1 MKKLILILSILTLDV
16 FAAGC
21 RDYMRL
27 SVSFWN
33 FDEYRLDSLY
43 AANYFG
49 SDVYYSESKFYYKNG
64 NLISTV
70 RCYGD
75 DCEYVPIENDNPD
88 SIVKCN
94 GDCEYAPIEIVT
106 VKTDTS
112 TNRTIYVDGILSE
125 EELVSIDGDSST
137 SISYHRMK
145 ESISDEIIASDE
157 AIAILEE
164 DSSASP
170 YFRIIQNRVFFKDGM
185 TINFLKND
193 TLKKIEIKTD
203 MLNLESEM
211 EKITII
217 TPDPSNENLCNF
229 TVYEPV
235 ENDTALQS
243 LTKQNIIS
251 EYQATITNT
260 ENGFIVSFSNN
271 DAKWFYVLANEPTT
285 STHRK
290 IRPAIILEKSK
301 KFDLLGRP
309 AKSEHII
316 KVGR

>member
-1 MKKLILILSILTLDV
+1 MKKLILILSILALNV

-43 AANYFG
+43 GANYFG
-49 SDVYYSESKFYYKNG
+49 SLVYYSESKFYYKNG

-125 EELVSIDGDSST
+125 EELVSINGDSSF
-137 SISYHRMK
+137 SISYRIRNDSLVEISKMK
-145 ESISDEIIASDE
+145 S
-157 AIAILEE
+157 
-164 DSSASP
+164 
-170 YFRIIQNRVFFKDGM
+170 
-185 TINFLKND
+185 NFLSND
-193 TLKKIEIKTD
+193 TLYK
-203 MLNLESEM
+203 LEM
-211 EKITII
+211 KQNTVI
-217 TPDPSNENLCNF
+217 TPDASNENLCNF
-229 TVYEPV
+229 TVYEPIKS
-235 ENDTALQS
+235 DTSLQS

-260 ENGFIVSFSNN
+260 EKGFVVSFSNN
-271 DAKWFYVLANEPTT
+271 EEKWFYTLASEPTT
-285 STHRK
+285 SIHRK
-290 IRPAIILEKSK
+290 IRPAIIPEKSK

>member
-1 MKKLILILSILTLDV
+1 MKKLIFILTILALNA

-112 TNRTIYVDGILSE
+112 TNRTIYIDGILSE

-137 SISYHRMK
+137 SISYHMMK
-145 ESISDEIIASDE
+145 ESISDEEIAS
-157 AIAILEE
+157 L
-164 DSSASP
+164 DSSVFA
-170 YFRIIQNRVFFKDGM
+170 YIRIIQNRVFFKDGM

-193 TLKKIEIKTD
+193 TLKKLDIKTD
-203 MLNLESEM
+203 MLNLESKM
-211 EKITII
+211 EKITVI

-260 ENGFIVSFSNN
+260 EKGFIVSFSNSEE
-271 DAKWFYVLANEPTT
+271 KWFYTLASEPTT
-285 STHRK
+285 SIHRK

-301 KFDLLGRP
+301 QFDLLGRP

>member
-1 MKKLILILSILTLDV
+1 MKKLILILAILALNV

-33 FDEYRLDSLY
+33 FDEYHLDSVY

-49 SDVYYSESKFYYKNG
+49 SLVYYSESKFYYKNG

-112 TNRTIYVDGILSE
+112 INKTIYIDDILSE
-125 EELVSIDGDSST
+125 EELTSINGDSST
-137 SISYHRMK
+137 LISYHMMK
-145 ESISDEIIASDE
+145 DTISYEEIAS
-157 AIAILEE
+157 L

-170 YFRIIQNRVFFKDGM
+170 YFRIIQNRVFSIDKIKF
-185 TINFLKND
+185 NFLKND
-193 TLKKIEIKTD
+193 TLKK
-203 MLNLESEM
+203 M
-211 EKITII
+211 EAPKNITII
-217 TPDPSNENLCNF
+217 TPDANNENICNV
-229 TVYEPV
+229 TVYEYPK
-235 ENDTALQS
+235 NDSTFQNLE
-243 LTKQNIIS
+243 NIID
-251 EYQATITNT
+251 EYQDTITNT

-271 DAKWFYVLANEPTT
+271 DAKWFYVLASEPTT
-285 STHRK
+285 SIRRK
-290 IRPAIILEKSK
+290 IRPAIILEKPK

-316 KVGR
+316 KVNR

>member
-137 SISYHRMK
+137 SISYHMMK
-145 ESISDEIIASDE
+145 ESISDEEIAS
-157 AIAILEE
+157 L
-164 DSSASP
+164 DSSVFA
-170 YFRIIQNRVFFKDGM
+170 YIRIIQNRVFFKDGM

-193 TLKKIEIKTD
+193 TLKKLEIKTD

-211 EKITII
+211 EKITVI

-260 ENGFIVSFSNN
+260 EKGFIVSFSNSEE
-271 DAKWFYVLANEPTT
+271 KWFYTLASEPTT
-285 STHRK
+285 SIHRK
-290 IRPAIILEKSK
+290 IRPAIIPEKSK

>member
-16 FAAGC
+16 LAVGC

-112 TNRTIYVDGILSE
+112 TNRTIYIDGILSE

-137 SISYHRMK
+137 SISYHMMK
-145 ESISDEIIASDE
+145 ESISDEEIAS
-157 AIAILEE
+157 L
-164 DSSASP
+164 DSSVFA
-170 YFRIIQNRVFFKDGM
+170 YIRIIQNRVFFKDGM

-193 TLKKIEIKTD
+193 TLKKLEIKTD
-203 MLNLESEM
+203 MLNLESKM
-211 EKITII
+211 EKITVI

-229 TVYEPV
+229 AVYEPV

-260 ENGFIVSFSNN
+260 EKGFIVSFSNSEE
-271 DAKWFYVLANEPTT
+271 KWFYTLASEPTT
-285 STHRK
+285 SIHRK
-290 IRPAIILEKSK
+290 IRPTIILEKSK
-301 KFDLLGRP
+301 QFDLLGRP

>member
-1 MKKLILILSILTLDV
+1 MKKLILILAILALNV

-33 FDEYRLDSLY
+33 FDEYHLDSVY

-49 SDVYYSESKFYYKNG
+49 SLVYYSESKLYYKNG

-112 TNRTIYVDGILSE
+112 TNRTIYIDGILSE
-125 EELVSIDGDSST
+125 EELTSINGDSST
-137 SISYHRMK
+137 LISYHMSK
-145 ESISDEIIASDE
+145 DTISDEEIAS
-157 AIAILEE
+157 L
-164 DSSASP
+164 DSSVFA
-170 YFRIIQNRVFFKDGM
+170 YIRIIQNRVFTIDDM
-185 TINFLKND
+185 TMTFLKND
-193 TLKKIEIKTD
+193 TLKKIEAAKNI
-203 MLNLESEM
+203 S
-211 EKITII
+211 IT
-217 TPDPSNENLCNF
+217 TPDANNENICNV
-229 TVYEPV
+229 TVYEYPK
-235 ENDTALQS
+235 NDSTFQNLE
-243 LTKQNIIS
+243 NIID
-251 EYQATITNT
+251 EHQDTITNT

-271 DAKWFYVLANEPTT
+271 DEKWFYTLASEPTT
-285 STHRK
+285 SIHRK
-290 IRPAIILEKSK
+290 IHPTIIPEKSK

>member
-27 SVSFWN
+27 LVSFWN
-33 FDEYRLDSLY
+33 FDEYHLDSVY

-49 SDVYYSESKFYYKNG
+49 SLVYYSESKLYYKNG

-137 SISYHRMK
+137 SISYHKMK
-145 ESISDEIIASDE
+145 ESISDEEIAS
-157 AIAILEE
+157 L
-164 DSSASP
+164 DSSVFA
-170 YFRIIQNRVFFKDGM
+170 YIRIIQNRVFFKDGM

-193 TLKKIEIKTD
+193 TLKKLEIKTD
-203 MLNLESEM
+203 MLNLESKM
-211 EKITII
+211 EKITVI

-260 ENGFIVSFSNN
+260 EKGFIVSFSNSEE
-271 DAKWFYVLANEPTT
+271 KWFYTLASEPTT
-285 STHRK
+285 SIHRK
-290 IRPAIILEKSK
+290 IRPAIIPEKSK

>member
-1 MKKLILILSILTLDV
+1 MKKLILILAILALNV

-33 FDEYRLDSLY
+33 FDEYHLDSVY

-49 SDVYYSESKFYYKNG
+49 SLVYYSESKFYYKNG

-112 TNRTIYVDGILSE
+112 TNRTIYIDGILSE
-125 EELVSIDGDSST
+125 EELTSINGDSST
-137 SISYHRMK
+137 YISYDMSK
-145 ESISDEIIASDE
+145 DTISDEEIES
-157 AIAILEE
+157 LKG
-164 DSSASP
+164 DSSIPA
-170 YFRIIQNRVFFKDGM
+170 YIRIIQHRVFFIDEIG
-185 TINFLKND
+185 INFLKND
-193 TLKKIEIKTD
+193 TLYKT
-203 MLNLESEM
+203 EM
-211 EKITII
+211 EKNTVI
-217 TPDPSNENLCNF
+217 TPDPSNENICNF
-229 TVYEPV
+229 TVYEPLK
-235 ENDTALQS
+235 NDTAFITDQD
-243 LTKQNIIS
+243 IIS

-260 ENGFIVSFSNN
+260 EKGFIVSFSNS
-271 DAKWFYVLANEPTT
+271 DEKWYYTLVSEPTT
-285 STHRK
+285 SIHRK

-301 KFDLLGRP
+301 QFDLLGRP
-309 AKSEHII
+309 TKSKHII
-316 KVGR
+316 KVSR

>member
-49 SDVYYSESKFYYKNG
+49 SRVYYSESKFYYKNG

-137 SISYHRMK
+137 SISYHKMK
-145 ESISDEIIASDE
+145 ESISDEEIAS
-157 AIAILEE
+157 L
-164 DSSASP
+164 DSSVFA
-170 YFRIIQNRVFFKDGM
+170 YIRIIQNRVFFKDGM

-193 TLKKIEIKTD
+193 TLKKLEIKTD
-203 MLNLESEM
+203 MLNLESKM
-211 EKITII
+211 EKITVI

-260 ENGFIVSFSNN
+260 EKGFIVSFSNSEE
-271 DAKWFYVLANEPTT
+271 KWFYTLASEPTT
-285 STHRK
+285 SIHRK
-290 IRPAIILEKSK
+290 IRPAIIPEKSK

>member
-1 MKKLILILSILTLDV
+1 MKKLILILAILALNV

-33 FDEYRLDSLY
+33 FDEYHLDSVY

-49 SDVYYSESKFYYKNG
+49 SLVYYSESKFYYKNG

-112 TNRTIYVDGILSE
+112 INKTIYIDDILSE
-125 EELVSIDGDSST
+125 EELTSINGDSST
-137 SISYHRMK
+137 LISYHMMK
-145 ESISDEIIASDE
+145 DTISDEEIAS
-157 AIAILEE
+157 L

-170 YFRIIQNRVFFKDGM
+170 YFRIIQNRVFSIDKIKF
-185 TINFLKND
+185 NFLKND
-193 TLKKIEIKTD
+193 TLKK
-203 MLNLESEM
+203 M
-211 EKITII
+211 EAPKNITII
-217 TPDPSNENLCNF
+217 TPDANNENICNV
-229 TVYEPV
+229 TVYEYPK
-235 ENDTALQS
+235 NDSTFQNLE
-243 LTKQNIIS
+243 NIID
-251 EYQATITNT
+251 EYQDTITNT

-271 DAKWFYVLANEPTT
+271 DAKWFYVLASEPTT
-285 STHRK
+285 SIRRK
-290 IRPAIILEKSK
+290 IRPAIILEKPK

-309 AKSEHII
+309 TKSEHII
-316 KVGR
+316 KVSR

>member
-1 MKKLILILSILTLDV
+1 
-16 FAAGC
+16 
-21 RDYMRL
+21 
-27 SVSFWN
+27 
-33 FDEYRLDSLY
+33 
-43 AANYFG
+43 
-49 SDVYYSESKFYYKNG
+49 
-64 NLISTV
+64 
-70 RCYGD
+70 
-75 DCEYVPIENDNPD
+75 
-88 SIVKCN
+88 
-94 GDCEYAPIEIVT
+94 
-106 VKTDTS
+106 
-112 TNRTIYVDGILSE
+112 
-125 EELVSIDGDSST
+125 
-137 SISYHRMK
+137 
-145 ESISDEIIASDE
+145 
-157 AIAILEE
+157 
-164 DSSASP
+164 
-170 YFRIIQNRVFFKDGM
+170 
-185 TINFLKND
+185 
-193 TLKKIEIKTD
+193 

-260 ENGFIVSFSNN
+260 EKGFIVSFSNSEE
-271 DAKWFYVLANEPTT
+271 KWFYTLASEPTT

>member
-1 MKKLILILSILTLDV
+1 MKKLILILAILALNV
-16 FAAGC
+16 FAADC

-112 TNRTIYVDGILSE
+112 TNRTIYIDGILSE

-137 SISYHRMK
+137 SISYHMMK
-145 ESISDEIIASDE
+145 ESISDEEIAS
-157 AIAILEE
+157 L
-164 DSSASP
+164 DSSVFA
-170 YFRIIQNRVFFKDGM
+170 YIRIIQNRVFFKDGM

-193 TLKKIEIKTD
+193 TLKKLEIKTD
-203 MLNLESEM
+203 MLNLESKM
-211 EKITII
+211 EKITVI

-260 ENGFIVSFSNN
+260 EKGFVVSFSNN
-271 DAKWFYVLANEPTT
+271 DAKWFYVLASEPTT
-285 STHRK
+285 SIHRK
-290 IRPAIILEKSK
+290 VRPATIPEKARH
-301 KFDLLGRP
+301 FDLLGRP

-316 KVGR
+316 KVSR

>member
-43 AANYFG
+43 GANYFG
-49 SDVYYSESKFYYKNG
+49 SLVYYSESKFYYKNG

-106 VKTDTS
+106 EKTDIS
-112 TNRTIYVDGILSE
+112 TNRTIYIDGILSE

-137 SISYHRMK
+137 SISYRIRNDSLVEISKMK
-145 ESISDEIIASDE
+145 S
-157 AIAILEE
+157 
-164 DSSASP
+164 
-170 YFRIIQNRVFFKDGM
+170 
-185 TINFLKND
+185 NFLSND
-193 TLKKIEIKTD
+193 TLYK
-203 MLNLESEM
+203 LEM
-211 EKITII
+211 KQNTVI
-217 TPDPSNENLCNF
+217 TPDASNENLCNF
-229 TVYEPV
+229 TVYEPIKS
-235 ENDTALQS
+235 DTSLQS

-260 ENGFIVSFSNN
+260 EKGFVVSFSNN
-271 DAKWFYVLANEPTT
+271 DEKWFYTLASEPTT
-285 STHRK
+285 SIHRK
-290 IRPAIILEKSK
+290 IRPAIIPEKSK

>member
-1 MKKLILILSILTLDV
+1 MKKLILILSILALNV

-43 AANYFG
+43 GANYFG
-49 SDVYYSESKFYYKNG
+49 SLVYYSESKFYYKNG

-125 EELVSIDGDSST
+125 EELVSINGDSSF
-137 SISYHRMK
+137 SISYRIRNDSLVEISKMK
-145 ESISDEIIASDE
+145 S
-157 AIAILEE
+157 
-164 DSSASP
+164 
-170 YFRIIQNRVFFKDGM
+170 
-185 TINFLKND
+185 NFLSND
-193 TLKKIEIKTD
+193 TLYK
-203 MLNLESEM
+203 LEM
-211 EKITII
+211 KQNTVI
-217 TPDPSNENLCNF
+217 TPDASNENLCNF
-229 TVYEPV
+229 TVYEPIKS
-235 ENDTALQS
+235 DTSPQS

-260 ENGFIVSFSNN
+260 EKGFVVSFSNN
-271 DAKWFYVLANEPTT
+271 EEKWFYTLASEPTT
-285 STHRK
+285 SIHRK
-290 IRPAIILEKSK
+290 IRPAIIPEKSK

>member
-1 MKKLILILSILTLDV
+1 MKKLILILAILALNV

-33 FDEYRLDSLY
+33 FDEYHLDSVY

-49 SDVYYSESKFYYKNG
+49 SLVYYSESKFYYKNG

-112 TNRTIYVDGILSE
+112 INKTIYIDGILSE
-125 EELVSIDGDSST
+125 EELTSINGDSST
-137 SISYHRMK
+137 LISYHMMK
-145 ESISDEIIASDE
+145 DTISDEEIAS
-157 AIAILEE
+157 L

-170 YFRIIQNRVFFKDGM
+170 YFRIIQNRVFSIDKIKF
-185 TINFLKND
+185 NFLKND
-193 TLKKIEIKTD
+193 TLKK
-203 MLNLESEM
+203 M
-211 EKITII
+211 EAPKNITII
-217 TPDPSNENLCNF
+217 TPDANNENICNV
-229 TVYEPV
+229 TVYEYPK
-235 ENDTALQS
+235 NDSTFQNLE
-243 LTKQNIIS
+243 NIID
-251 EYQATITNT
+251 EYQDTITNT

-271 DAKWFYVLANEPTT
+271 DAKWFYILASEPTT
-285 STHRK
+285 SIHRK

-301 KFDLLGRP
+301 QFDLLGRP
-309 AKSEHII
+309 TKSEHII
-316 KVGR
+316 KVSR

>member
-112 TNRTIYVDGILSE
+112 TNRTIYIDGILSE

-137 SISYHRMK
+137 SISYHMMK
-145 ESISDEIIASDE
+145 ESISDEEIAS
-157 AIAILEE
+157 L
-164 DSSASP
+164 DSSVFA
-170 YFRIIQNRVFFKDGM
+170 YIRIIQNRVFFKDGM

-193 TLKKIEIKTD
+193 TLKKLEIKTD
-203 MLNLESEM
+203 MLNLESKM
-211 EKITII
+211 EKITVI

-260 ENGFIVSFSNN
+260 EKGFIVSFSNSEE
-271 DAKWFYVLANEPTT
+271 KWFYTLASEPTT
-285 STHRK
+285 SIHRK
-290 IRPAIILEKSK
+290 IRPTIILEKSK
-301 KFDLLGRP
+301 QFDLLGRP

>member
-16 FAAGC
+16 LAVGC

-112 TNRTIYVDGILSE
+112 TNRTIYIDGILSE

-137 SISYHRMK
+137 SISYHMMK
-145 ESISDEIIASDE
+145 ESISDEEIAS
-157 AIAILEE
+157 L
-164 DSSASP
+164 DSSVFA
-170 YFRIIQNRVFFKDGM
+170 YIRIIQNRVFFKDGM

-193 TLKKIEIKTD
+193 TLKKLEIKTD
-203 MLNLESEM
+203 MLNLESKM
-211 EKITII
+211 EKITVI

-260 ENGFIVSFSNN
+260 EKGFIVSFSNSEE
-271 DAKWFYVLANEPTT
+271 KWFYTLASEPTT
-285 STHRK
+285 SIHRK
-290 IRPAIILEKSK
+290 IRPTIIPEKSK

>member
-106 VKTDTS
+106 VKTGTS
-112 TNRTIYVDGILSE
+112 TNRTIYIDGILSE
-125 EELVSIDGDSST
+125 EERTSLKGDSST
-137 SISYHRMK
+137 LISYHMSK
-145 ESISDEIIASDE
+145 DTISDEEIAS
-157 AIAILEE
+157 L
-164 DSSASP
+164 DSSVFA
-170 YFRIIQNRVFFKDGM
+170 YIRIIQNRVFTIDDM
-185 TINFLKND
+185 TMTFLKND
-193 TLKKIEIKTD
+193 TLKKIEAAKNI
-203 MLNLESEM
+203 S
-211 EKITII
+211 IT
-217 TPDPSNENLCNF
+217 TPDANNENICNV
-229 TVYEPV
+229 TVYEYPK
-235 ENDTALQS
+235 NDSTFQNLE
-243 LTKQNIIS
+243 NIID
-251 EYQATITNT
+251 EHQDTITNT

-271 DAKWFYVLANEPTT
+271 DAKWFYVLASEPTT
-285 STHRK
+285 SIHRK
-290 IRPAIILEKSK
+290 VRPAIIPEKSK

>member
-1 MKKLILILSILTLDV
+1 MKKLILILSILALNV

-43 AANYFG
+43 GANYFG
-49 SDVYYSESKFYYKNG
+49 SLVYYSESKFYYKNG

-106 VKTDTS
+106 EKTDIS
-112 TNRTIYVDGILSE
+112 TNRTIYIDGILSE
-125 EELVSIDGDSST
+125 EERTSLKGDSST
-137 SISYHRMK
+137 LISYHMMK
-145 ESISDEIIASDE
+145 DTISDEEIAS
-157 AIAILEE
+157 L
-164 DSSASP
+164 DSSVFA
-170 YFRIIQNRVFFKDGM
+170 YIRIIQNRVFFKDGV

-203 MLNLESEM
+203 MPNLESEM
-211 EKITII
+211 KKITVI

-260 ENGFIVSFSNN
+260 EKGFIVSFSNSEE
-271 DAKWFYVLANEPTT
+271 KWLYTLASEPTT

>member
-1 MKKLILILSILTLDV
+1 MKKLILILAILALNV

-33 FDEYRLDSLY
+33 FDEYHLDSVY

-49 SDVYYSESKFYYKNG
+49 SLVYYSESKFYYKNG

-125 EELVSIDGDSST
+125 EELTSINGDSSF
-137 SISYHRMK
+137 SISYRIRNDSLVEISKMK
-145 ESISDEIIASDE
+145 S
-157 AIAILEE
+157 
-164 DSSASP
+164 
-170 YFRIIQNRVFFKDGM
+170 
-185 TINFLKND
+185 NFLSND
-193 TLKKIEIKTD
+193 TLYK
-203 MLNLESEM
+203 LEM
-211 EKITII
+211 KQNTVI
-217 TPDPSNENLCNF
+217 TPDASNENLCNF
-229 TVYEPV
+229 TVYEPIKS
-235 ENDTALQS
+235 DTSLQS

-260 ENGFIVSFSNN
+260 EKGFVVSFSNN
-271 DAKWFYVLANEPTT
+271 DEKWFYTLASEPTT
-285 STHRK
+285 SIHRK

-301 KFDLLGRP
+301 QFDLLGRP

>member
-1 MKKLILILSILTLDV
+1 MKKLILILAILALNV

-33 FDEYRLDSLY
+33 FDEYHLDSVY

-49 SDVYYSESKFYYKNG
+49 SRVYYSESKFYYKNG

-75 DCEYVPIENDNPD
+75 DCEYVPIENDNPN

-112 TNRTIYVDGILSE
+112 TNKTIYIDGILSE
-125 EELVSIDGDSST
+125 EERTSLKGDSST
-137 SISYHRMK
+137 LISYHMSK
-145 ESISDEIIASDE
+145 DTISDEEIAS
-157 AIAILEE
+157 LEE
-164 DSSASP
+164 DSLAST
-170 YFRIIQNRVFFKDGM
+170 YYRIIQNRVFFKDGV

-193 TLKKIEIKTD
+193 TLKKIEAAKNI
-203 MLNLESEM
+203 S
-211 EKITII
+211 IT
-217 TPDPSNENLCNF
+217 TPDANNENICNV
-229 TVYEPV
+229 TVYEYPK
-235 ENDTALQS
+235 NDSTFQNLE
-243 LTKQNIIS
+243 NIID
-251 EYQATITNT
+251 EHQDTITNT

-271 DAKWFYVLANEPTT
+271 DAKWFYVLASEPTT
-285 STHRK
+285 SIHRK
-290 IRPAIILEKSK
+290 IRPAIIPEKSK

>member
-1 MKKLILILSILTLDV
+1 MKKLILILAILASNV

-33 FDEYRLDSLY
+33 FDEYHLDSVY

-49 SDVYYSESKFYYKNG
+49 SLVYYSESKFYYKNG

-125 EELVSIDGDSST
+125 EELVSINGDSST
-137 SISYHRMK
+137 SISYHMMK
-145 ESISDEIIASDE
+145 ESISDE

-170 YFRIIQNRVFFKDGM
+170 YFRIIQNRVFFKDGV

-211 EKITII
+211 EKITVI

-229 TVYEPV
+229 TVYEPIKS
-235 ENDTALQS
+235 DTSLQS

-260 ENGFIVSFSNN
+260 EKGFVVSFSNS
-271 DAKWFYVLANEPTT
+271 DEEWFYTLASESTT
-285 STHRK
+285 SIHRK
-290 IRPAIILEKSK
+290 VHPAIILEKPK
-301 KFDLLGRP
+301 QFDLLGRP
-309 AKSEHII
+309 AKNAHII